1 MRCPNWDKRS
11 ELALKH
17 CCHGSVHRAKPEL
30 KVWRRSPTQSSKR
43 LGSNEFVPSASL
55 HWDGSTWAGEIALPR
70 ELGALDGPVLSDFS
84 LEASVIIRAGGST
97 DPLLQATPDMGR
109 TRWILILCAWTIVGL
124 LFAVRRIVLVKVMG
138 GQVSWVIVGALELVY
153 WYVWAAYTPLVI
165 GLAKRFPLTGSR
177 FVANIAI
184 HTFASLVMAPL
195 TSATEYLLSSGLL
208 LSVFRVTDPG
218 VLHLLSPFAVSVF
231 SMSFTGML
239 TYWLVIGLYQSIHFY
254 QAAMERQTIAA
265 QLETQLSHAELENLK
280 SQLHPHFLFNSL
292 HTIGILMQEDVDAAS
307 HLLVCLGDLLRMAL
321 ERPENEITL
330 QSELEFVGKYLEIE
344 QTRFHDRLKVYM
356 DVPPDLLAV
365 YVPSLALQPLVENAI
380 KHGISVDSAAG
391 RLDIVAKRHNGRVRI
406 CVRDDGPG
414 LAPKSPPRFGVGL
427 TNIQSRLKQL
437 YGDDSSL
444 ELIGGNG
451 RGCEAII
458 TIPLRSSLE
467 DTSPHRR

>member
-1 MRCPNWDKRS
+1 
-11 ELALKH
+11 
-17 CCHGSVHRAKPEL
+17 
-30 KVWRRSPTQSSKR
+30 
-43 LGSNEFVPSASL
+43 
-55 HWDGSTWAGEIALPR
+55 
-70 ELGALDGPVLSDFS
+70 
-84 LEASVIIRAGGST
+84 
-97 DPLLQATPDMGR
+97 MGR

-124 LFAVRRIVLVKVMG
+124 LFAVRRIVLVKVQG
-138 GQVSWVIVGALELVY
+138 SQVSWLIAGALEFVY

-165 GLAKRFPLTGSR
+165 GLAKRFPLTGPR
-177 FVANIAI
+177 FVPHIAI
-184 HTFASLVMAPL
+184 HTITSLIMAPL
-195 TSATEYLLSSGLL
+195 ASVTEYFLSRGLL
-208 LSVFRVTDPG
+208 RSVFRITDPG
-218 VLHLLSPFAVSVF
+218 VLRLLLSPFALSVL

-239 TYWLVIGLYQSIHFY
+239 TYWLVVGLYQSIHFY

-321 ERPENEITL
+321 ERRENEITL

-344 QTRFHDRLKVYM
+344 QTRFHDRLKVHM

-380 KHGISVDSAAG
+380 KHGISVDSGAG
-391 RLDIVAKRHNGRVRI
+391 RLEIAAKRHNGRVWL

-414 LAPKSPPRFGVGL
+414 PAPGSRLRFGVGL

-437 YGDDSSL
+437 YGDESSL
-444 ELIGGNG
+444 ELTGGNG

-458 TIPLRSSLE
+458 TIPLRSSDE